1 MIFLCPSGG
10 GTSATSS
17 FANFNPE
24 KYEKFLGCSLYT
36 LTHTCTTLISLCG
49 PLRRSIKIRDLWS
62 QIFVDEVRR
71 MMETLQQVVVFFLFF
86 AISLSNTNLPW
97 FFFNV
102 TLRCYCDHS
111 WALSSASALCVYPGD
126 VLPQPTDSS
135 IFRQT
140 AVQQTSTE
148 FHGTDSTVDN
158 QQSTGLLT
166 RMPACHSVM
175 SVRLRL
181 VPVLS
186 AVWLQTLILPNVD
199 HFQHLLS
206 WIDGTLPRCND
217 CPPYLHPLWLF
228 GGVSFLTCAHL
239 FVSRITL
246 AVVDEFSWN
255 L

>member
-1 MIFLCPSGG
+1 MLSVYTDTHMHHADFSMWTTKAVNKDKRSLITDLCWWTKKDDGNFTT
-10 GTSATSS
+10 GTSLFS
-17 FANFNPE
+17 
-24 KYEKFLGCSLYT
+24 
-36 LTHTCTTLISLCG
+36 
-49 PLRRSIKIRDLWS
+49 
-62 QIFVDEVRR
+62 
-71 MMETLQQVVVFFLFF
+71 FF

-97 FFFNV
+97 FFNI

-186 AVWLQTLILPNVD
+186 AAWLQTLILPNVD
-199 HFQHLLS
+199 HFKHLLS